1 MDKKIRFG
9 LIGIGAQGGA
19 YAGFLTGKA
28 GFPGMPAP
36 ECPPH
41 CALGALC
48 DTDPAKEAMC
58 KEKYPEYPF
67 YTDWKEMVAS
77 GNVDAVI
84 TTVPH
89 YLHTEIA
96 IYCLEHGMHV
106 LVEKPA
112 GVLSLIHI

>member
-1 MDKKIRFG
+1 MEKVRFG

-19 YAGFLTGKA
+19 YAGFLTGK
-28 GFPGMPAP
+28 GGMFGMPAP

-48 DTDPAKEAMC
+48 DIDPEKEALC
-58 KEKYPEYPF
+58 REKYPEYPF
-67 YTDWKEMVAS
+67 YRDWKEMVDS

-89 YLHTEIA
+89 AYGNRNLLLRAWHERSGRKA
-96 IYCLEHGMHV
+96 CR
-106 LVEKPA
+106 
-112 GVLSLIHI
+112 SLCKSGS

>member
-1 MDKKIRFG
+1 MEKVRFG

-19 YAGFLTGKA
+19 YAGFLTGK
-28 GFPGMPAP
+28 GGMFGMPAP

-48 DTDPAKEAMC
+48 DIDPEKEALC
-58 KEKYPEYPF
+58 REKYPEYPF
-67 YTDWKEMVAS
+67 YRDWKEMVDS

-96 IYCLEHGMHV
+96 IYCLEHGMNV
-106 LVEKPA
+106 LDRKSV
-112 GVLSLIHI
+112 V